1 MKNEEDSLSL
11 RTARGADAKKKRRTK
26 IRRVKKWKKSKGRLR
41 EPWKKTK
48 RRNPKKNGKRKGP
61 MNSRKRNMKGKKT
74 NGRRRG
80 KFVRNDTDCHVEIY
94 KYMKQYGDIVKN
106 FGNQKKRAEKHI
118 QLMAKKKN
126 KSQEF
131 LTVANLLIRAG
142 GGNAASLTCPND
154 SLSLSL
160 NTLTQS
166 LLNCPKNIDDS
177 CGSQAYTPLDKTFVN
192 NCMKLTLDFTLAVTS
207 CSSSSD
213 CKCWNDKNI
222 KGRVNEN

>member
-1 MKNEEDSLSL
+1 MGLQTNMNKIILFLGVCLLICFTVGIDEMKNEEDSLSL

-48 RRNPKKNGKRKGP
+48 RRKPKKI
-61 MNSRKRNMKGKKT
+61 
-74 NGRRRG
+74 GRRRG
-80 KFVRNDTDCHVEIY
+80 KFVRNDTDCHVEVY

-142 GGNAASLTCPND
+142 GGNAASLTCP
-154 SLSLSL
+154 
-160 NTLTQS
+160 
-166 LLNCPKNIDDS
+166 KNIDDS

-222 KGRVNEN
+222 KDMSDKLGDCRGIKRSV